1 MHRIRFHLLALF
13 IATVLPLPLFAAG
26 PDDVDL
32 RIADVIRAAGLGK
45 TSISLYAIDL
55 ETNRPILRSNQ
66 DDAMIPAS
74 NLKLLTSATA
84 ISTLGPDFTFETR
97 LALLNP
103 KADPAATHQDAVLH
117 IKGDGDPAF
126 GDDTVLRQYG
136 NQTSDVE
143 AMLQLWVDAI
153 KKANIKRVSRIIIDD
168 SIFDS
173 EFVHPSWP
181 ADQLNR
187 WYCAQVAGLNFY
199 TNCLDVYPV
208 PSSVPNDSP
217 MVRLLPAAPF
227 VPTTN
232 LAMSGR
238 DDTFWI
244 SRKMGTNELTF
255 RGSVKNKRLKPVN
268 VTIHDPP
275 MFFGRVLADRLAK
288 AGIAVDQVSR
298 PTPQD
303 VIGAGKALHV
313 IRTPLSIVLAR
324 CNKNS
329 QNLYAEALFKR
340 VGFKATG
347 APGSFD
353 NGAAAVR
360 LFLQKQIGTAA
371 ATVRTADGSG
381 MSRDNRVTARVMV
394 DVLTAMH
401 KDAKLAKPFRQSL
414 SIAGVDGTLDDRM
427 KNIKG
432 RVYGKTGYISGVSC
446 LSGYY
451 IAPSAKPKANTGA
464 NPTALA
470 DADDGRIV
478 AFSFLFNDIRVPL
491 DTVLRLQN
499 EMIRLMDEAYAGK

>member
-1 MHRIRFHLLALF
+1 MLRIRPIPLLLLLAF
-13 IATVLPLPLFAAG
+13 LPLPLRAAG
-26 PDDVDL
+26 PEDVDA
-32 RIADVIRAAGLGK
+32 RIADVIRAAGMGK
-45 TSISLYAIDL
+45 TSISLYAVDL
-55 ETNRPILRSNQ
+55 ESNRSIVRSNP

-74 NLKLLTSATA
+74 NLKLITSATA
-84 ISTLGPDFTFETR
+84 LSTLGPDFTFETK

-103 KADPAATHQDAVLH
+103 KADAAAPHQDAVLLV
-117 IKGDGDPAF
+117 KGDGDPAF
-126 GDDTVLRQYG
+126 GDDTVLRQFG
-136 NQTSDVE
+136 NQTNDVE
-143 AMLQLWVDAI
+143 SMLQLWDDAI
-153 KKANIKRVSRIIIDD
+153 KKANIKKVSRIIIDD
-168 SIFDS
+168 SNFDTT
-173 EFVHPSWP
+173 FVHPSWP

-208 PSSVPNDSP
+208 PSNIPNDSP
-217 MVRLLPAAPF
+217 SVRLLPAAPF
-227 VPTTN
+227 VSTTN
-232 LAMSGR
+232 LAVSSR

-244 SRKMGTNELTF
+244 SRKIGTNELTF

-275 MFFGRVLADRLAK
+275 LFFGRVLADRLGK
-288 AGIAVDQVSR
+288 AGIVVMEVSR

-303 VIGAGKALHV
+303 VLGAGKNLHV

-360 LFLQKQIGTAA
+360 IFLQKQIGTAA
-371 ATVRTADGSG
+371 ANVRTADGSG
-381 MSRDNRVTARVMV
+381 MSRDNRVTSRIMV
-394 DVLTAMH
+394 DVLTAMN
-401 KDAKLAKPFRQSL
+401 KDPKFAKPYRQSL

-432 RVYGKTGYISGVSC
+432 RVYGKSGYISGVSC

-451 IAPSAKPKANTGA
+451 IAPSAKPKANTDA
-464 NPTALA
+464 NPVAQA
-470 DADDGRIV
+470 DADDGRII

-491 DTVLRLQN
+491 DVVLRVQN
-499 EMIRLMDEAYAGK
+499 DMVRLMDEAYAPK